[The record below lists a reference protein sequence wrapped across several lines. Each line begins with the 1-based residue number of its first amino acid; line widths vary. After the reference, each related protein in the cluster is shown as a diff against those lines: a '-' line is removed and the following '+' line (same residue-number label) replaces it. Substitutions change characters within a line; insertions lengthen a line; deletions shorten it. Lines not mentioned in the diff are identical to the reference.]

1 VCTHTCGR
9 IASMNISTNRA
20 IAIGAA
26 AVLLASSGCASLDAR
41 DEIAVAADASRRVT
55 DTTNPADVWRLP
67 VQGDSPAW
75 DGSEP
80 LKYDAAVAVTLQ
92 SNPVMRRTLAI
103 IRQRRAEWV
112 QVGLPPNPTVMF
124 GVGAAIDGLAGA
136 PAMVQGMQ
144 MLSWLWKNPHRV
156 DAAEADLKAAVYL
169 AAETCVD
176 LMATTRTQVAAVI
189 AGQQLLAFEQQYAGI
204 TEHTVQLIRQHVQ
217 AGELPPLELD
227 RAQID
232 HERAHATLV
241 AAEHDLL
248 QAKLALLHT
257 MGRPDASTAWSAV
270 GNLPPKWRIPNDE
283 LSLLELASTG
293 RLDVAAAG
301 QRVLAAA
308 ADLGLADTRR
318 WPEVTAMVTWQRNS
332 GEREAIVPGAE
343 ITLPILDNGDP
354 AIAMGTAKLEA
365 ARLDLLAAQETAM
378 AEVRIDLSRL
388 RNARTQVAILRND
401 QLAAATR
408 AFTRS
413 EAAWKAGEVN
423 LNTLLDTQRRRIQVE
438 RDLVR
443 QSFTVMQA
451 MCHLR
456 KAVGGSFDADL
467 DLVPDID
474 VRRDPATPVLEESAS

>member
-1 VCTHTCGR
+1 MCTHTTGR
-9 IASMNISTNRA
+9 RASYNNSIIALC
-20 IAIGAA
+20 AA
-26 AVLLASSGCASLDAR
+26 GVLLAGSGCASLDAR
-41 DEIAVAADASRRVT
+41 DELAVAADASRRVT
-55 DTTNPADVWRLP
+55 DTINPADVWKRP
-67 VQGDSPAW
+67 VQGESPAW

-80 LKYDAAVAVTLQ
+80 LEYDDAVAVTLQ
-92 SNPVMRRTLAI
+92 SNPTLRRTLAV

-136 PAMVQGMQ
+136 PAVVQGMQ

-156 DAAEADLKAAVYL
+156 DAAEADLKAAVYM

-189 AGQQLLAFEQQYAGI
+189 AGQQLVAFDQQYAGI
-204 TEHTVQLIRQHVQ
+204 TEHTVQLVRQHVD

-227 RAQID
+227 RVHID
-232 HERAHATLV
+232 HERARAALV
-241 AAEHDLL
+241 EAEHNLL
-248 QAKLALLHT
+248 QAKLALLQT

-270 GNLPPKWRIPNDE
+270 GHLPPDWRIPDDE
-283 LSLLELASTG
+283 FTLLELASAG

-301 QRVLAAA
+301 QKVLTAAA
-308 ADLGLADTRR
+308 NLGLADTRR
-318 WPEVTAMVTWQRNS
+318 YPEVAAMVTWQRNF
-332 GEREAIVPGAE
+332 GEREAIVPGAQ

-354 AIAMGTAKLEA
+354 AIAMNTAKLEA
-365 ARLDLLAAQETAM
+365 ARLDLLTAQEMAM
-378 AEVRIDLSRL
+378 AEVRIDLSKL
-388 RNARTQVAILRND
+388 RNARTQVSILRND
-401 QLAAATR
+401 QLTSAVR

-443 QSFTVMQA
+443 QSFKVMQA
-451 MCHLR
+451 MCSLR
-456 KAVGGSFDADL
+456 KSVGGSFDAIL
-467 DLVPDID
+467 DRVPDID